1 MTKIIASKFL
11 KNRATQEGLKGN
23 NRKEIEESLEGAV
36 KEMNDNFHNKTKGK
50 GEREGIYYVR
60 ISNRYFNKKTEIVKL
75 KEGDKLTGAFQ
86 KRIEGETPRKD
97 VRAEKAKEGMLL
109 LHVEAVIYAKNVLA
123 EGKENSDLS
132 ADFEIVTFLG
142 CVEDKPTPRSVETLL
157 ANHFKDSGGT
167 ATGYDPQMLEEKLK
181 ESYFFWKDKA
191 VKDKDN
197 N

>member
-132 ADFEIVTFLG
+132 AD
-142 CVEDKPTPRSVETLL
+142 
-157 ANHFKDSGGT
+157 
-167 ATGYDPQMLEEKLK
+167 
-181 ESYFFWKDKA
+181 
-191 VKDKDN
+191 
-197 N
+197 